1 MGELIV
7 GGLLVVLGF
16 VAGRAEAWMERRRA
30 RKTIA
35 TALLTELRWL
45 EGMLNQVME
54 HGATTSCDA
63 LEHPTLLH
71 ALDQM
76 LLFEPDTAQRLNHF
90 HNLLRNCRDA
100 LNDYRQATG
109 AQREERTKRRRFYQN
124 RAWYAANAIAGLVDR
139 LQREGGDMPTP
150 FNDPP
155 LNSAEPL
162 VPPRRAFPK
171 HRADRQAIDLR
182 DNS

>member
-16 VAGRAEAWMERRRA
+16 VGGRLEAWIERRRA

-35 TALLTELRWL
+35 TALLGELRWL

-54 HGATTSCDA
+54 HGPMMSCDA
-63 LEHPTLLH
+63 LEHPTLLL
-71 ALDQM
+71 ALDHIT
-76 LLFEPDTAQRLNHF
+76 LFEPGTAQRLNHF

-109 AQREERTKRRRFYQN
+109 AQREERAKRRRFYQN
-124 RAWYAANAIAGLVDR
+124 RAWYAANAIAGLVER
-139 LQREGGDMPTP
+139 LRREGGNMPI
-150 FNDPP
+150 P
-155 LNSAEPL
+155 LNDLPLDTAELL
-162 VPPRRAFPK
+162 VPPQRAFPK
-171 HRADRQAIDLR
+171 HRSDRQAIDPE
-182 DNS
+182 S

>member
-1 MGELIV
+1 MAELII

-16 VAGRAEAWMERRRA
+16 VCGRVEGWMERRRA
-30 RKTIA
+30 KKTMA

-45 EGMLNQVME
+45 EGMLNQVIE
-54 HGATTSCDA
+54 HGPTTAYDA
-63 LEHPTLLH
+63 LEHPTLFH
-71 ALDQM
+71 ALDNIS
-76 LLFEPDTAQRLNHF
+76 LFEPDTAHRLNHF

-109 AQREERTKRRRFYQN
+109 AQREERAKRRRFFQD
-124 RAWYAANAIAGLVDR
+124 RAWYAANAIAGLVER

-162 VPPRRAFPK
+162 VPPQRAFPK
-171 HRADRQAIDLR
+171 HRADRQ
-182 DNS
+182 STPEG

>member
-16 VAGRAEAWMERRRA
+16 VGGRLEAWLERRRA

-35 TALLTELRWL
+35 TALLAELRSL
-45 EGMLNQVME
+45 EGILNQVME
-54 HGATTSCDA
+54 HGSTMSYDA

-71 ALDQM
+71 ALDNM
-76 LLFEPDTAQRLNHF
+76 SLLEPDTAQRLSHF

-109 AQREERTKRRRFYQN
+109 AQREERAKRRRFYQN
-124 RAWYAANAIAGLVDR
+124 RAWYAANAIAGLVER
-139 LQREGGDMPTP
+139 LQREGGEMPTP

-155 LNSAEPL
+155 LSSAEPL
-162 VPPRRAFPK
+162 VPPQRAFPK
-171 HRADRQAIDLR
+171 HRSDRQAIDPEG
-182 DNS
+182 NS